1 MFARAQNKPAAAGV
15 EAAEQESGG
24 ATAEVVDE
32 GMDEEDEV

>member
-15 EAAEQESGG
+15 ETAEEGGG
-24 ATAEVVDE
+24 AMAEVVDE